1 MSCTVSQSV
10 PEMALRLALGAN
22 NLDLLRLIMW
32 HGAELTAG
40 ALALGAVAA
49 FGLTNLL
56 GDMLYSVSLHDPL
69 SFAAA
74 FGLFAVASVASC
86 LIRAWRAMR
95 IAPIIALKG

>member
-1 MSCTVSQSV
+1 MTYTVSKSG

-22 NLDLLRLIMW
+22 NLDLLRLIVW
-32 HGAELTAG
+32 HGAQLTAG

-56 GDMLYSVSLHDPL
+56 GDMLYSVSPHDPL

-74 FGLFAVASVASC
+74 FGVIAVPSVASC
-86 LIRAWRAMR
+86 LIPAWRAMR